1 MDYQKSNIG
10 KKLTSI
16 YDKQEIEER
25 GKRQLRGREKSLR
38 ILKAD
43 MSNIHYSEM
52 WTLYLISQNPQ

>member
-52 WTLYLISQNPQ
+52 WTLYLISQSPQ

>member
-52 WTLYLISQNPQ
+52 